1 MSTFMLKPTNFN
13 FTPVSNIFIE
23 KYMPKAR
30 GEFIKVYLLMLKH
43 TTSGEPGING
53 TILAST
59 LNLLESDIMNA
70 LNEGKLTSLE
80 QQQMVAYLISQLCE
94 LMDGT
99 IDREYEHL
107 KKIDELEREV
117 KRLHRINALHKAQL
131 RK

>member
-1 MSTFMLKPTNFN
+1 MT
-13 FTPVSNIFIE
+13 VQ
-23 KYMPKAR
+23 
-30 GEFIKVYLLMLKH
+30 
-43 TTSGEPGING
+43 
-53 TILAST
+53 
-59 LNLLESDIMNA
+59 DIMNA

-94 LMDGT
+94 VLDQT

-107 KKIDELEREV
+107 KEIDELEREI